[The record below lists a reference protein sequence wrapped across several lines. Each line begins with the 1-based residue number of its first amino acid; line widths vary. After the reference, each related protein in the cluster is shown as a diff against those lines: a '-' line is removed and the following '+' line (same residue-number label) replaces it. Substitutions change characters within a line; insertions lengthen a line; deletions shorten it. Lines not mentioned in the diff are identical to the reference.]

1 MKLFLFVLICAG
13 CNGFVP
19 IDFHHLVLG
28 RRSSIFI
35 SRRTTASRLS
45 SSSTRE
51 CWEPGNFD
59 NDLRDLK
66 RAVAKLNARTSL
78 EETERIHLLEAI
90 ANQKRQLLPDLKK
103 LLLVLLAAFS
113 CSSIYIFFGSSSK
126 LISIF
131 LGIPVLSMKIFF
143 AVFSVHIPVISFLI
157 ARSTYRPKPR
167 RKNEFDAEF
176 IDLSEDCSNFSLC
189 LLEAWV
195 TVVWPSFLLI
205 WLSVALQWISSNH
218 RINLLWHL
226 GISISQ
232 LLTRVGT
239 AIAIH
244 QFPILLYRLR
254 NSRKYGPIQ
263 LLPCVVQHLVD
274 TTMNTLAL
282 GFVTDLTSVAST
294 FSLMRN
300 LPTKQTTSLISS
312 TQTTILAILL
322 TLSFLSN
329 FIHFVAFMKLFRIG
343 RYSNLPLIQN
353 VCSEDIDAT
362 VKLR

>member
-1 MKLFLFVLICAG
+1 MKLFWFVFISAS

-19 IDFHHLVLG
+19 LDFHRFVLV

-35 SRRTTASRLS
+35 SRRTTASRLGS
-45 SSSTRE
+45 CTTRE

-59 NDLRDLK
+59 NDARDLK

-78 EETERIHLLEAI
+78 EETERIRLLEAI

-103 LLLVLLAAFS
+103 LLLVLLAAIS
-113 CSSIYIFFGSSSK
+113 CSSIYILFGSSSK
-126 LISIF
+126 LISI
-131 LGIPVLSMKIFF
+131 LLSIPVQTMKIFF
-143 AVFSVHIPVISFLI
+143 AVFNVHIPIISFFI

-167 RKNEFDAEF
+167 RKIEFEAEF

-189 LLEAWV
+189 LLEAWM

-205 WLSVALQWISSNH
+205 WFSAALRWISSDH
-218 RINLLWHL
+218 RINLVWHL

-239 AIAIH
+239 AISIH
-244 QFPILLYRLR
+244 QFPILLHRLR

-263 LLPCVVQHLVD
+263 LLPFVVQHLVD

-282 GFVTDLTSVAST
+282 GFVMDLTLVAST

-300 LPTKQTTSLISS
+300 LPTKPTMPIISS
-312 TQTTILAILL
+312 RQTAILAILL
-322 TLSFLSN
+322 MLSFLSN
-329 FIHFVAFMKLFRIG
+329 FIHFVAFKKLFRIG
-343 RYSNLPLIQN
+343 RYSNIPLIQN
-353 VCSEDIDAT
+353 VCPEDIGAT